1 VTTTFVL
8 LAAALGLATAAGL
21 TRPLWWR
28 PAASASFGLTASLS
42 VFVLAV
48 AAGGYHA
55 VGSPNQIEPV
65 PQAAGPEQQINA
77 MVNRLADRMKSQPDD
92 VDGWKKLGRSYT
104 VLGRHAQALDAFA
117 KASQLRP
124 DDAALLADYALA
136 MATVN
141 QQNFEGEPSRLIERA
156 LKMDPRQRKALAIAG
171 AVAFDRKDYR
181 GAVRHW
187 EQLAQ
192 LEPADSPVAPQI
204 QQSIT
209 QARQLAGMAIS
220 D

>member
-1 VTTTFVL
+1 LTTTFVL
-8 LAAALGLATAAGL
+8 LAVALGLAAAAGL

-28 PAASASFGLTASLS
+28 PAASRSFGLAASLG

-55 VGSPNQIEPV
+55 VGAPNRIEPT
-65 PQAAGPEQQINA
+65 PQAASPELQINA
-77 MVNRLADRMKSQPDD
+77 MVDRLADRMKAQPYD

-117 KASQLRP
+117 KAAQLQP

-136 MATVN
+136 MATVH
-141 QQNFEGEPSRLIERA
+141 QQNFDGEPARLIERA
-156 LKMDPRQRKALAIAG
+156 LKLDPKQRKALAIAG
-171 AVAFDRKDYR
+171 AVAFDRQDYR

-192 LEPADSPVAPQI
+192 VEPADSPIAPQI
-204 QQSIT
+204 RQSIA
-209 QARQLAGMAIS
+209 QARQLAGLAP
-220 D
+220 